1 MTSTV
6 AKTNDVL
13 SPAQGGRWETQRVVT
28 IPAGAFQLWEVRV
41 AHGDRTAMVL
51 GGSGLVGYQVARRLA
66 LDTPLESL
74 IVVARYRNEVDAA
87 IADLTAEFPHLRVKG
102 FHGDIFLPGEPVPA
116 GRDASES
123 PRSSDAAFRRRLFN
137 DVYTDFESAYK
148 DAMLV
153 RLLLAERPDVI
164 VDCVNTATG
173 ISYQD
178 VFTTCLAVRADLD
191 NGPGSSESLREDVER
206 LMVSLSIPQLILRI
220 RLLYRSL
227 SESGVRLYLK
237 VGTTGTGGMGLN
249 IPYTHG
255 EERPSPQLLNKTAVA
270 FAHTGML
277 FLMAR
282 TPGSPIIKEVKP
294 AALIGYRGV
303 DHRAAMGRQFRKVVR
318 EGEPV
323 F

>member
-1 MTSTV
+1 MQV
-6 AKTNDVL
+6 F
-13 SPAQGGRWETQRVVT
+13 R
-28 IPAGAFQLWEVRV
+28 EVRV
-41 AHGDRTAMVL
+41 AHGDRKAMVL

-66 LDTPLESL
+66 LNTQLEVM
-74 IVVARYRNEVDAA
+74 IIVARWRGETDQAVT
-87 IADLTAEFPHLRVKG
+87 DLKAEFPRLDVRG
-102 FHGDIFLPGEPVPA
+102 YHGDIFLPGDPVPA
-116 GRDASES
+116 GKDA
-123 PRSSDAAFRRRLFN
+123 PLRSGSGDTEFRRRLFE

-191 NGPGSSESLREDVER
+191 KGAGSAESLRENVER

-227 SESGVRLYLK
+227 AESGARLYLK

-270 FAHTGML
+270 FGPL
-277 FLMAR
+277 AR
-282 TPGSPIIKEVKP
+282 
-294 AALIGYRGV
+294 A
-303 DHRAAMGRQFRKVVR
+303 
-318 EGEPV
+318 
-323 F
+323 